1 MDDSLLFYQ
10 ASHSKN
16 EFLRQSLDIYEL
28 ASDQQL
34 NWEKNEMLFSLNV
47 GMEEVDAIISIWN
60 ISSLQSH
67 DRYWDFLLLGGN
79 QIYAC

>member
-67 DRYWDFLLLGGN
+67 DRY
-79 QIYAC
+79 